1 MVIRYGS
8 RLAAAWQKGYERFL
22 KIRGTPQEIALG
34 FAMGLFVGMSP
45 TLGFQMAIA
54 VFFAVL
60 FKWNKI
66 SAAVG
71 VWISNP
77 VTAPVIYPVTYLLG
91 AKVLGIDELY
101 PFPKIMDMS
110 WFLEMLRNTPEIIS
124 LMTLGGVIL
133 GIPLAVAGY
142 FFTFTAVNKY
152 QQEIKLKLAERRE
165 LKKEKLRKKRA
176 EKPRKVRNIVRRT
189 NPRRKN

>member
-1 MVIRYGS
+1 MVNQYGS
-8 RLAAAWQKGYERFL
+8 RLTAAWQRGYERFL
-22 KIRGTPQEIALG
+22 KIRGTPREIGLG
-34 FAMGLFVGMSP
+34 FALGLFVGMSP

-91 AKVLGIDELY
+91 AKVVGIEQLY
-101 PFPKIMDMS
+101 PFPKTMDMS
-110 WFLEMLRNTPEIIS
+110 WFLEMLWSTPEIIS

-142 FFTFTAVNKY
+142 FFAFSAVNKY
-152 QQEIKLKLAERRE
+152 QLDIRQKLVERRE
-165 LKKEKLRKKRA
+165 LKKEKRRKKRV
-176 EKPRKVRNIVRRT
+176 EKPRKVRNIVRKT
-189 NPRRKN
+189 VPRRKN